1 MNENQLFLDEA
12 YRWKLKFLRKSSM
25 VERLSKSVQTK
36 VNAHIPD
43 KVHKAVTEAIK
54 KMVEATLIGSNLTT
68 VQKDT
73 GALTLKEKNQLAQKT
88 IAQYQKAAAAEGIGT
103 GAGGIFL
110 GLADFPLFISIK
122 MKCLFELA
130 SIYGYNVKQKEERLF
145 LLYIFQ
151 LAFSGEKHRKDLFA
165 IIENWDTEKREID
178 WKTFQQEYRDYLDF
192 IKIFQIIPGFGAV
205 VGGTANYKL
214 LGHLGETAR
223 HIFHL
228 RLIKALVE

>member
-25 VERLSKSVQTK
+25 VERLSKGVQTK
-36 VNAHIPD
+36 MNAQIPD
-43 KVHKAVTEAIK
+43 KVHKAVTEAVK

-73 GALTLKEKNQLAQKT
+73 GTLTLKEKNQLAQKA

-110 GLADFPLFISIK
+110 GLADFPLLISIK

-130 SIYGYNVKQKEERLF
+130 SIYGYDVKQKEERLF

-151 LAFSGEKHRKDLFA
+151 LAFSGEKHRKHLFA

-192 IKIFQIIPGFGAV
+192 IKLFQFIPGFGAV

-228 RLIKALVE
+228 RLIKE